1 MTSKS
6 FGLTLAV
13 AFACAFLPFAG
24 VAQTFRGHVRGEI
37 TDPSMAVLSGAT
49 VTLLNVATGIKTAKT
64 TDSSGLYVF
73 DLVDAG
79 TYSLTVEAPGFQ
91 KFVQQNVIVQSG
103 GDVTVNAS
111 LSPGTLQQ
119 SVTVEADSA
128 RRGIQFHK
136 PGTHHRHKDGERY
149 AAARSES
156 VQADAAGA
164 GRHQYARR
172 DCCRINPG
180 RQTASIW
187 ATRT

>member
-24 VAQTFRGHVRGEI
+24 MAQTFRGHVRGEI
-37 TDPSMAVLSGAT
+37 TDPGMAVLSGAT
-49 VTLLNVATGIKTAKT
+49 VTLLNVATGIKTVKT

-79 TYSLTVEAPGFQ
+79 TYSLTVEAAGFQ

-119 SVTVEADSA
+119 TVTVEATPPAVEFNSTNKELIIDTKMANDTRVST
-128 RRGIQFHK
+128 GI
-136 PGTHHRHKDGERY
+136 
-149 AAARSES
+149 RSS
-156 VQADAAGA
+156 
-164 GRHQYARR
+164 
-172 DCCRINPG
+172 
-180 RQTASIW
+180 
-187 ATRT
+187 